1 MKPDIT
7 ALGLVIILM
16 WGLWGFLY
24 KYGIQKLGLLP
35 AIFVTTAVY
44 TLVNVGILAYL
55 HRAGVSFP
63 FEGATP
69 ILAMGTLFGVFASL
83 LFMYALQRFPG
94 STVIPLTA
102 LYPAVSALLA
112 IMILKEQV
120 KAINAVGIVL
130 AVIAGYLLTR

>member
-7 ALGLVIILM
+7 LLGFTIIIM

-24 KYGIQKLGLLP
+24 KYGIQKLGLMP
-35 AIFVTTAVY
+35 AIFVTTGVY
-44 TLVNVGILAYL
+44 TLVNIVILAYL

-63 FEGATP
+63 LQGATP
-69 ILAMGTLFGVFASL
+69 ILAMGTLFGVSASL

-102 LYPAVSALLA
+102 LYPAVSSILA
-112 IMILKEQV
+112 IVILKEQI
-120 KAINAVGIVL
+120 KAVNALGIAL
-130 AVIAGYLLTR
+130 AVIAGYFLTR

>member
-7 ALGLVIILM
+7 LLGFAIIVM

-35 AIFVTTAVY
+35 ALFVTTAVY
-44 TLVNVGILAYL
+44 TVANVIVLVYLAR
-55 HRAGVSFP
+55 HGVSFP

-69 ILAMGTLFGVFASL
+69 LIAMGTIFGVSASL

-94 STVIPLTA
+94 STVIPMTA
-102 LYPAVSALLA
+102 LYPAVSAVLA
-112 IMILKEQV
+112 IVILKEQV
-120 KAINAVGIVL
+120 KAVNALGIIL
-130 AVIAGYLLTR
+130 AVIAGYFLTR